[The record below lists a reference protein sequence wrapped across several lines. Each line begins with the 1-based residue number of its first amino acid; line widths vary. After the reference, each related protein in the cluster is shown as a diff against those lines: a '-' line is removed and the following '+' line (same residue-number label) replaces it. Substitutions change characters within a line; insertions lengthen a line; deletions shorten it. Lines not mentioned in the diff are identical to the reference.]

1 MYILYVEMG
10 YFANDL
16 IINLNVIPGSEPV
29 KIKPINYTLFVIQY
43 FRYNCSGYI

>member
-16 IINLNVIPGSEPV
+16 IINLNVVPSSEPIKV
-29 KIKPINYTLFVIQY
+29 KPINYTLFVV
-43 FRYNCSGYI
+43 